1 MNPVEK
7 EWMEGRE
14 IVKKT
19 KDTNGGKEGNKR
31 STHKQQM

>member
-1 MNPVEK
+1 MNAVEK

-19 KDTNGGKEGNKR
+19 KQTNGGKVGNK
-31 STHKQQM
+31 